1 MAKKQKKVPVQ
12 KRTGRVAL
20 ISLFCAAAGVYAADT
35 TDGWSYNAE
44 TATIEHNGESTF
56 PRTIKK
62 GNQFEDGSE
71 IGSVSNVKVS
81 GSATMGRD
89 GVVFDG
95 GETKTGTLTM
105 EEGAVLDSNR
115 GQGFVGGK
123 PEDITTVK
131 FEDGVK
137 GKIDAAGAT
146 ISAESYKDATA
157 VSGEEIESITAKE
170 ISAKTVDVDNR
181 NATAIDADTIGSVNV
196 DKIVGDIKVGQ
207 IKDIKI
213 GELKGGWLDADVLG
227 DSDSKD
233 AKVDI
238 GANDAAISARTI
250 KSEAT
255 ITGITTVRRHAADTA
270 CMSTLIMP
278 KKSLHSRASLEP
290 T

>member
-35 TDGWSYNAE
+35 TNGWSYNAE

-81 GSATMGRD
+81 GSATMVRD

-95 GETKTGTLTM
+95 GEAKTGTLTM

-131 FEDGVK
+131 FEGGVK

-181 NATAIDADTIGSVNV
+181 NATAIDADTIGSVDV
-196 DKIVGDIKVGQ
+196 DKIVGDVKVGQ
-207 IKDIKI
+207 IKNATI
-213 GELKGGWLDADVLG
+213 GELDGNLNAGILG
-227 DSDSKD
+227 DLDSKD
-233 AKVDI
+233 AK
-238 GANDAAISARTI
+238 ISI
-250 KSEAT
+250 NVNE
-255 ITGITTVRRHAADTA
+255 
-270 CMSTLIMP
+270 
-278 KKSLHSRASLEP
+278 E
-290 T
+290 